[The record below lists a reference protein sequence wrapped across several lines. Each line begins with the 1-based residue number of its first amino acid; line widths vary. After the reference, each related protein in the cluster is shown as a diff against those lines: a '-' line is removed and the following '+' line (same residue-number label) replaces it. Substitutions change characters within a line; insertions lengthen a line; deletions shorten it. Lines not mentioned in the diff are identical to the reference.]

1 MCYSYVIIT
10 IIEKLLQIILY
21 ITNIII
27 YLPIQLSYISN
38 QNIFIMSNENNVGT
52 KLPIIVKFKRLNV
65 NAVVPK
71 YAKPGDAC
79 VDLVATSLLYDEV
92 KGFVYGTGLAVEIP
106 QGYVGRIYPRSSN
119 CKTKAYL
126 TNSVGNVDS
135 GYRGEVMVVY
145 KNTDQSLLNPPYK
158 VGDRIAQF
166 CIEEVIPIE
175 FMEVE
180 ELSKTERGEGGYG
193 HTGR

>member
-1 MCYSYVIIT
+1 
-10 IIEKLLQIILY
+10 LH
-21 ITNIII
+21 ITNIVI
-27 YLPIQLSYISN
+27 YLPIQLTYINN
-38 QNIFIMSNENNVGT
+38 QNPFIMSDGNNIG
-52 KLPIIVKFKRLNV
+52 KRLPIPIRIKKLNV
-65 NAVVPK
+65 NAVIPK

-92 KGFVYGTGLAVEIP
+92 KGFIYGTGLAMEIP
-106 QGYVGRIYPRSSN
+106 EGWVGRIYPRSSN
-119 CKTKAYL
+119 CKTEAYL

-145 KNTDQSLLNPPYK
+145 KNTDQTLSNPPYK

-166 CIEEVIPIE
+166 CIEKVTPIHFIEVD
-175 FMEVE
+175 

-193 HTGR
+193 STGK

>member
-1 MCYSYVIIT
+1 MSDGN
-10 IIEKLLQIILY
+10 
-21 ITNIII
+21 NIGKR
-27 YLPIQLSYISN
+27 LPI
-38 QNIFIMSNENNVGT
+38 
-52 KLPIIVKFKRLNV
+52 PIRIKKLNV
-65 NAVVPK
+65 NAVIPK

-92 KGFVYGTGLAVEIP
+92 KGFIYGTGLAMEIP
-106 QGYVGRIYPRSSN
+106 EGWVGRIYPRSSN
-119 CKTKAYL
+119 CKTEAYL

-145 KNTDQSLLNPPYK
+145 KNTDQTLSNPPYK

-166 CIEEVIPIE
+166 CIEKVTPIHFIEVD
-175 FMEVE
+175 

-193 HTGR
+193 STGK

>member
-1 MCYSYVIIT
+1 MCYSYIVVA

-27 YLPIQLSYISN
+27 YLPIQLTYINN
-38 QNIFIMSNENNVGT
+38 QNTFIMINENNNG
-52 KLPIIVKFKRLNV
+52 KHLPILIRIKKLND
-65 NAVVPK
+65 NAVIPK

-92 KGFVYGTGLAVEIP
+92 KGFVYGTGLAMEIP
-106 QGYVGRIYPRSSN
+106 EGWVGRIYPRSSN

-135 GYRGEVMVVY
+135 GYRGEIMVVY
-145 KNTDQSLLNPPYK
+145 KNTNQSLLNPPYK
-158 VGDRIAQF
+158 VGDRIAQL
-166 CIEEVIPIE
+166 CIEEVIPVE